1 MKPSI
6 KYFFRHK
13 VKISNSSILFFF
25 LYLSL
30 LFGFFLNENSS
41 GGSKKDF
48 HSTLFLVYSF
58 SEDFNTGIRI
68 LTGSSLPHPFLHYFI
83 LGIIYKYIQNIEI
96 LRFFFLH
103 FSVLIPILIYKTLKL
118 SLKKNH
124 ALFLSSLIFL
134 SPYFRSSAIWGTT
147 DNTALLF
154 FTFSIYF
161 FFKLKKNINNYQ
173 YSILFL
179 FFLSLASLTRSY
191 YIIFIILFI
200 YSLRKKKLSI
210 KFIILNLI
218 FFSIMLIPNIWH
230 YSIMKKTIH
239 DFLTKNIINNLYIN
253 LSIIFFYLLPFIA
266 NSKENI
272 IKFYTFIKKNINKL
286 SIISIIFFVLFKN
299 FDYFEYNHGGG
310 ILFQITK
317 FYFYQFLFIVISL
330 MGFVT
335 IYYFIK
341 NKRENCLLIFIFFI
355 SFNYIYIYQKYFDPL
370 FLITL
375 LTLSMSFISESII
388 KNNFIKKFFFIFV
401 YFGFFLIIS
410 IIKSSEIATN

>member
-1 MKPSI
+1 M
-6 KYFFRHK
+6 
-13 VKISNSSILFFF
+13 
-25 LYLSL
+25 
-30 LFGFFLNENSS
+30 
-41 GGSKKDF
+41 
-48 HSTLFLVYSF
+48 YSF

-154 FTFSIYF
+154 FTLSIYF

-200 YSLRKKKLSI
+200 YLLRKKKLSI

-218 FFSIMLIPNIWH
+218 FFFNNA
-230 YSIMKKTIH
+230 YSKHMA
-239 DFLTKNIINNLYIN
+239 L
-253 LSIIFFYLLPFIA
+253 
-266 NSKENI
+266 
-272 IKFYTFIKKNINKL
+272 
-286 SIISIIFFVLFKN
+286 
-299 FDYFEYNHGGG
+299 
-310 ILFQITK
+310 
-317 FYFYQFLFIVISL
+317 
-330 MGFVT
+330 
-335 IYYFIK
+335 
-341 NKRENCLLIFIFFI
+341 R
-355 SFNYIYIYQKYFDPL
+355 NY
-370 FLITL
+370 
-375 LTLSMSFISESII
+375 E
-388 KNNFIKKFFFIFV
+388 KNN
-401 YFGFFLIIS
+401 S
-410 IIKSSEIATN
+410 